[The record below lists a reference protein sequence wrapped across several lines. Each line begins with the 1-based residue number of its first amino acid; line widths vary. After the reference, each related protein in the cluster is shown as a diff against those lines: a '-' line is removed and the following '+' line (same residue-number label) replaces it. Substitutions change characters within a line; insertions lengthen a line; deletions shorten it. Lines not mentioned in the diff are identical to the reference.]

1 MFSNILFL
9 VIFYMFFSI
18 LGNFHFEKFSNKTK
32 CLGKEIS
39 SSTSMVPL
47 LEPKEFTMFL
57 PYLYIFDSAN
67 SLVVDPYEEVCL
79 EDMSWIKM

>member
-1 MFSNILFL
+1 MF
-9 VIFYMFFSI
+9 
-18 LGNFHFEKFSNKTK
+18 G
-32 CLGKEIS
+32 GKKS